1 MYLSPQSSGFGSSY
15 ELWLGGAGS
24 EEAEHRQQR
33 CNERSL
39 DGRVFPST
47 GSSAGRMLNHKC
59 AWTGIY
65 SSGDS
70 FYRPATGIILPTVYV
85 GFEIHLTWQKFELLT
100 DWNRDHKYLPNVLF
114 HQQALK
120 LADFLKVISCS
131 MILAAIDA
139 KWHQMSMFIRCGKSF
154 FFFLTQAVRKR
165 DNTGAMCLQL
175 RSCCSVAP
183 SGSLLYNCS
192 WQSCEVLQRE
202 TPQQQAGRAI
212 MSHQCS

>member
-1 MYLSPQSSGFGSSY
+1 MLCRCLWKFTPFRVNLTLWVLNAGPEPHQSWEPANKQSNQHLTASNTRRSPTQQITSHRVYLSPQSSVFGSSY
-15 ELWLGGAGS
+15 ELWLGGAG
-24 EEAEHRQQR
+24 RR
-33 CNERSL
+33 RRSIDSSVVMRDL
-39 DGRVFPST
+39 LMDVFFPST

-154 FFFLTQAVRKR
+154 FFF
-165 DNTGAMCLQL
+165 
-175 RSCCSVAP
+175 
-183 SGSLLYNCS
+183 
-192 WQSCEVLQRE
+192 
-202 TPQQQAGRAI
+202 
-212 MSHQCS
+212 